1 MYDYVSGICTLA
13 VAFLLLWQ
21 VVPWLYLNLLGPKL
35 FGPKIRLKEM
45 GQWALVTGATD
56 GIGKAFVKALSKKG
70 INLILV
76 SRSLAKL
83 KDVSK
88 DIQNEFNVQTKII
101 AVDFTSG
108 PEIYDAIEKQTADL
122 EVGILVNNVGM
133 SYANPEYF
141 SALPDRLEFFD
152 RMMACNVTS
161 VLRMCGLFLPGMV
174 KRRKGVVINVASIY
188 VYLPGPL
195 ISVYAASKA
204 FVAKFSDAL
213 ATEYA
218 GHGITVQSLEP
229 GFVATKLSKFSRTN
243 MVVCTPETYV
253 TSALAMVGFA
263 RHSTGYFPHAVLLF
277 CVNLLNFL
285 SPSLCQF
292 IFLKAAAAA
301 RQMQK

>member
-1 MYDYVSGICTLA
+1 MK
-13 VAFLLLWQ
+13 FLLNVYSQL
-21 VVPWLYLNLLGPKL
+21 
-35 FGPKIRLKEM
+35 
-45 GQWALVTGATD
+45 A
-56 GIGKAFVKALSKKG
+56 KKG

-88 DIQNEFNVQTKII
+88 DIRELNVHHKLSSNKKNLLVVENEFNVQTKII

-141 SALPDRLEFFD
+141 SALPDRLKFFD

-301 RQMQK
+301 GQMQK